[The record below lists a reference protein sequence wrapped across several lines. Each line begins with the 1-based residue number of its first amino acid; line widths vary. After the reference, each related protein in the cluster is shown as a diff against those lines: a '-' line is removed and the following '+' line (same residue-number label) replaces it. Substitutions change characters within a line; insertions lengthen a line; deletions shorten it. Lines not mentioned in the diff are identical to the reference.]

1 MSFLYIYDEFY
12 PYNNYVKTTVS
23 KISNKLKEMI
33 TTFGGRDLENIIAKY
48 LYLRFDISPTD
59 ILLEKEIILKKN
71 ENDLLINDVNKLNQN
86 IPVQYVVSSEF
97 FLYKKFYINDKV
109 LIPRPETEE
118 LVSLIIKREK
128 NRKSI
133 DIIDIGTGSGCI
145 AISLRK
151 NINSK
156 VMGIDISSEAITVA
170 RKNILD
176 ESENV
181 DLVNDS
187 IEKFK
192 TDRMFDVIVSNPPYI
207 PISDKKLVDSLVL
220 DNEPK
225 TALFTQDDPL
235 YFYRQILFFAKK
247 NLNEGGRIYL
257 EINDLYVNEVLD
269 LFQGYNP
276 ESMRDFYGKNRFII
290 CNTGK

>member
-1 MSFLYIYDEFY
+1 
-12 PYNNYVKTTVS
+12 
-23 KISNKLKEMI
+23 
-33 TTFGGRDLENIIAKY
+33 
-48 LYLRFDISPTD
+48 
-59 ILLEKEIILKKN
+59 
-71 ENDLLINDVNKLNQN
+71 
-86 IPVQYVVSSEF
+86 
-97 FLYKKFYINDKV
+97 
-109 LIPRPETEE
+109 
-118 LVSLIIKREK
+118 
-128 NRKSI
+128 
-133 DIIDIGTGSGCI
+133 
-145 AISLRK
+145 
-151 NINSK
+151 
-156 VMGIDISSEAITVA
+156 MGIDISSEAITVA

-181 DLVNDS
+181 DLINDS

-220 DNEPK
+220 DNEPN

-235 YFYRQILFFAKK
+235 YFYRKILVFAKK
-247 NLNEGGRIYL
+247 NLNKGGRIYL

-290 CNTGK
+290 CNTGN

>member
-1 MSFLYIYDEFY
+1 
-12 PYNNYVKTTVS
+12 
-23 KISNKLKEMI
+23 
-33 TTFGGRDLENIIAKY
+33 
-48 LYLRFDISPTD
+48 
-59 ILLEKEIILKKN
+59 
-71 ENDLLINDVNKLNQN
+71 
-86 IPVQYVVSSEF
+86 
-97 FLYKKFYINDKV
+97 
-109 LIPRPETEE
+109 
-118 LVSLIIKREK
+118 
-128 NRKSI
+128 
-133 DIIDIGTGSGCI
+133 
-145 AISLRK
+145 
-151 NINSK
+151 
-156 VMGIDISSEAITVA
+156 MGIDISSEAITVA

-192 TDRMFDVIVSNPPYI
+192 TDKMFDVIVSNPPYI

-235 YFYRQILFFAKK
+235 YFYRQILVFAKK

-257 EINDLYVNEVLD
+257 EINDLYVNEVLN

>member
-1 MSFLYIYDEFY
+1 MLPDFPKIAFNSVFFALNRHKVLSKDEY
-12 PYNNYVKTTVS
+12 
-23 KISNKLKEMI
+23 NKLKNA
-33 TTFGGRDLENIIAKY
+33 L
-48 LYLRFDISPTD
+48 
-59 ILLEKEIILKKN
+59 IIL
-71 ENDLLINDVNKLNQN
+71 ESGE
-86 IPVQYVVSSEF
+86 PVQYLLNESEF
-97 FLYKKFYINDKV
+97 MGNLFYVNQSV

-133 DIIDIGTGSGCI
+133 NIIDIGTGSGCI

-192 TDRMFDVIVSNPPYI
+192 TDKMFDVIVSNPPYI

-235 YFYRQILFFAKK
+235 YFYRKILVFAKK

-257 EINDLYVNEVLD
+257 EINDLYVNEVID

-290 CNTGK
+290 CNMGK

>member
-1 MSFLYIYDEFY
+1 M
-12 PYNNYVKTTVS
+12 KTTAS

-33 TTFGGRDLENIIAKY
+33 TTLSGRDLENIIVKY
-48 LYLRFDISPTD
+48 LYLKFDISPTD

-71 ENDLLINDVNKLNQN
+71 ENNLLINDVNKLNQN
-86 IPVQYVVSSEF
+86 IPVQYVAASEF

-118 LVSLIIKREK
+118 LVSLIIKREE

-133 DIIDIGTGSGCI
+133 NIIDIGTGSGRI

-156 VMGIDISSEAITVA
+156 VMGIDISSEAMTVA

-192 TDRMFDVIVSNPPYI
+192 TDKMFDVIVSNPPYI

-235 YFYRQILFFAKK
+235 YFYRKILVFAKK

>member
-1 MSFLYIYDEFY
+1 M
-12 PYNNYVKTTVS
+12 KTTVS

-133 DIIDIGTGSGCI
+133 NIIDIGTGSGCI

-192 TDRMFDVIVSNPPYI
+192 TDKMFDVIVSNPPYI

-235 YFYRQILFFAKK
+235 YFYRKILVFAKK

-290 CNTGK
+290 CNTGN

>member
-1 MSFLYIYDEFY
+1 MKIESAIKKAYFDLKQNNIKTALLDSEILMSKVLKKDRSNILLNSEKIISNEDYIYFRKLISSRLKNKPIAYLTGEKSFWKYEF
-12 PYNNYVKTTVS
+12 
-23 KISNKLKEMI
+23 
-33 TTFGGRDLENIIAKY
+33 D
-48 LYLRFDISPTD
+48 
-59 ILLEKEIILKKN
+59 
-71 ENDLLINDVNKLNQN
+71 
-86 IPVQYVVSSEF
+86 
-97 FLYKKFYINDKV
+97 INDKV

-128 NRKSI
+128 NRNSI
-133 DIIDIGTGSGCI
+133 NIIDIGTGSGCI

-225 TALFTQDDPL
+225 TALFIQDDPL
-235 YFYRQILFFAKK
+235 YFYRKILVFAKK

-276 ESMRDFYGKNRFII
+276 ESIRDFYGKNRFII
-290 CNTGK
+290 CNMGK

>member
-12 PYNNYVKTTVS
+12 PYNNYVKTTAS

-33 TTFGGRDLENIIAKY
+33 TTLSGRDLENLITKY
-48 LYLRFDISPTD
+48 LYLKFDISPTD

-71 ENDLLINDVNKLNQN
+71 ENDLLINDINKLNHN
-86 IPVQYVVSSEF
+86 IPVQYVASSEF

-118 LVSLIIKREK
+118 LVNLIIRREK
-128 NRKSI
+128 KPRLIN
-133 DIIDIGTGSGCI
+133 IIDIGTGSGCI

-156 VMGIDISSEAITVA
+156 VIGIDISSEAINVA

-181 DLVNDS
+181 ELVNDS

-207 PISDKKLVDSLVL
+207 PISDKKLVDRLVL

-235 YFYRQILFFAKK
+235 YFYRKILVFAKK

-276 ESMRDFYGKNRFII
+276 VSKRDFYGKNRFII
-290 CNTGK
+290 CNKGK

>member
-1 MSFLYIYDEFY
+1 MMMVYEFSIIYGY
-12 PYNNYVKTTVS
+12 
-23 KISNKLKEMI
+23 
-33 TTFGGRDLENIIAKY
+33 
-48 LYLRFDISPTD
+48 
-59 ILLEKEIILKKN
+59 
-71 ENDLLINDVNKLNQN
+71 
-86 IPVQYVVSSEF
+86 
-97 FLYKKFYINDKV
+97 
-109 LIPRPETEE
+109 
-118 LVSLIIKREK
+118 
-128 NRKSI
+128 
-133 DIIDIGTGSGCI
+133 
-145 AISLRK
+145 SLRK

-192 TDRMFDVIVSNPPYI
+192 TDKMFDVIVSNPPYI

-235 YFYRQILFFAKK
+235 YFYRQILVFAKK
-247 NLNEGGRIYL
+247 NS
-257 EINDLYVNEVLD
+257 INKPFSKF
-269 LFQGYNP
+269 LFRRGI
-276 ESMRDFYGKNRFII
+276 FKNY
-290 CNTGK
+290 